1 MGSIRFV
8 VWGLVFIGLA
18 ATSQAQTFSFEC
30 ITHNDENNCDLG
42 EATLSVEVGDADIGN
57 PGPPEEDDERVLM
70 IFRNVPLDER
80 HMPTGPVVEAIYI
93 EDPGGY
99 LSSLNPIDSDDV
111 SFSGDPTPRNLPG
124 GSTLVPPFSA
134 TRSLSADADPP
145 AATNGVG
152 PTEELT
158 LVYYGDF
165 DDVSPQLSSGIRIG
179 IHVISFENGGS
190 ESFILVPESG
200 ARCGDGEV
208 TPDEECD
215 DGDDDDNDGCRSD
228 CTLQYCGD
236 GILDEGEECDD
247 GNGDDDDCC
256 DDCEIED
263 DNDPDDDDGCRD
275 DGNPCTDDVCTAGIC
290 THPNNTSSCNDGDAC
305 TTNDQCS
312 GGACGGGGA
321 TNCDDGNACTA
332 DSCDEVGGCQHS
344 HLPGCDPCSGPGDCD
359 NGSVCDGVEGCI
371 DGRCQSGDPLNCD
384 DGEECTTDL
393 REPDRLLQR

>member
-305 TTNDQCS
+305 DELRRWERLHRGLVRRGRRLPALAPPGLRSVQR
-312 GGACGGGGA
+312 ARRLRQRQRLRRCGGLHRRPVSEWGPPQLRRRRGVH
-321 TNCDDGNACTA
+321 DGFVPP
-332 DSCDEVGGCQHS
+332 D
-344 HLPGCDPCSGPGDCD
+344 LWM
-359 NGSVCDGVEGCI
+359 
-371 DGRCQSGDPLNCD
+371 R
-384 DGEECTTDL
+384 L